1 MGSCGAGGMTSS
13 TGGSGDALRHAE
25 RFKIC
30 ASSVEALK
38 SGLTALL
45 ALEIEIGFEKRPW
58 TPRGCGV
65 QGKVALALHTNSHRR
80 CLRCSPLI

>member
-1 MGSCGAGGMTSS
+1 MTSS

-45 ALEIEIGFEKRPW
+45 ALEIEIGLKSAHGRRAAAGFRGGSRSPF
-58 TPRGCGV
+58 TPTLTGGASDV
-65 QGKVALALHTNSHRR
+65 NH
-80 CLRCSPLI
+80 

>member
-30 ASSVEALK
+30 ASSVETLK

-58 TPRGCGV
+58 TPRGLRVRWEGRARPLHELSPGV
-65 QGKVALALHTNSHRR
+65 PPMLMTD
-80 CLRCSPLI
+80 